1 MSNLIADSAKLRA
14 LRVSVRGLYL
24 ENGKDGVL
32 DAHLK
37 AMVQNKKDIEEG
49 AGSPRRGLFVIGKAG
64 TGKSTSIRRAMS
76 ANPDLQ
82 PLVNAYGEKAPQY
95 LSIKLPK
102 KAATIDLVSHVLKA
116 MGMPHDGKEKAM
128 TDEMKNQFKQ
138 RGIWLLH
145 LDELQHTVRSNT
157 AKAYEAIQDLVK
169 EMLDD
174 EDWPLHMILS
184 GVPRIRKIQVED
196 QIDRRSEVLNFYPL
210 KAPANNDRIRELI
223 AKISVEGCA
232 MSLDPDVQTP
242 EFYERLCMATN
253 GAWGTMIERVQDVS
267 FGTLER
273 GKTLL
278 TKKDFARQYEMTK
291 GCPLSENVY
300 MAPNFRDLDLAAGSE
315 N

>member
-1 MSNLIADSAKLRA
+1 MTNPTSDSAKLRA
-14 LRVSVRGLYL
+14 LRVSVRGMYI
-24 ENGKDGVL
+24 ENGKDRVL
-32 DAHLK
+32 DTHLA
-37 AMVQNKKDIEEG
+37 AMVKNKKDIEEG

-64 TGKSTSIRRAMS
+64 TGKSTSIRRALA

-82 PLVNAYGEKAPQY
+82 PLVNAYGETAPQY
-95 LSIKLPK
+95 LSIKLSK
-102 KAATIDLVSHVLKA
+102 KAATIDLVSSVLEA
-116 MGMPHDGKEKAM
+116 MGMPADGREKPM
-128 TDEMKNQFKQ
+128 TKEMKNQFRE

-145 LDELQHTVRSNT
+145 LDELQHTVRSQT
-157 AKAYEAIQDLVK
+157 AKAFEAIQDLLK

-174 EDWPLHMILS
+174 EEWPLHMILS

-223 AKISVEGCA
+223 AKISVEGCG

-278 TKKDFARQYEMTK
+278 KKKDFARQYEMTK
-291 GCPLSENVY
+291 GCPLSENVF
-300 MAPNFRDLDLAAGSE
+300 MAPNFRDLDLAADSE
-315 N
+315 D